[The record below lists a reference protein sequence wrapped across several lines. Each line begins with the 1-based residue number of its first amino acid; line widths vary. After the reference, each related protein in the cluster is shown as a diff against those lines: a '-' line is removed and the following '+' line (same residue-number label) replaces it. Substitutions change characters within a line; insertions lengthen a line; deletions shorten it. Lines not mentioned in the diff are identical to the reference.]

1 MDNMTNTT
9 PPADPARTPAPR
21 DLALVVRFV
30 FVGGSTAAMA
40 LALIYLL
47 VEYVG
52 LHTTPASFL
61 AASTATVYNYF
72 MHYHWTFS
80 TDAPHGAVLVK
91 YLTMC
96 TGAVILSTLIMHFG
110 VLLTN
115 LHYLVIQAASVVA
128 IITWSLTLSA
138 LWVFR

>member
-1 MDNMTNTT
+1 M
-9 PPADPARTPAPR
+9 PPVDQAKQPAPR

-30 FVGGSTAAMA
+30 FVGSSTAAIS
-40 LALIYLL
+40 LGLIYLL
-47 VEYVG
+47 VEFG
-52 LHTTPASFL
+52 GMHTTPASFV

-91 YLTMC
+91 YLAMC
-96 TGAVILSTLIMHFG
+96 TGAVVLSTLIMHFG
-110 VLLTN
+110 VPLTG
-115 LHYLVIQAASVVA
+115 LHYLVIQAAAVVA
-128 IITWSLTLSA
+128 VVLWSLTLSS